1 MNVSLGYCEDVLKT
15 LPVGYYLGHPV
26 AVRLDSTGDSTYIE
40 LDCERI
46 TVSFRNI
53 ANACKNAP
61 DSYDRETVIR
71 SLFYHEISHAIMT
84 PSKIMDYL
92 NDPGFRDSIL
102 GRFAT
107 TLPASSRKNAKQIPN
122 KYAIPPE
129 NLAYIMSHL
138 RDFVNIFE
146 DERIETILCSYYMNV
161 DFRRLVILLNGD
173 PKAIYDRDPM
183 GRFFAIVR
191 YRHGDPALV
200 DKVQQLIKTYRGL
213 YNDSDSYACGN
224 YVCNIVWLMYQV
236 MQAMPRQSAQSKATE
251 QSAQD
256 NNQSKSQQSDNDSSS
271 KTPEQPAQNNDTVQP
286 AQDEPQPLSDEEIA
300 QIVKE
305 SEQFKQDF
313 EGISNTLTIKNLF
326 QKRSTNPKATAVE
339 AKVNKILM
347 SALNKQK
354 NLSGGSHGYAGRID
368 PRAVTNRDYRW
379 FAKKN
384 QGSAVK
390 RFNKVRFNLFV
401 DSSGSFCSSQAAVN
415 ALICALKKIESDN
428 RDFSVR
434 VAHCGAGT
442 QLTQPDDPY
451 VECVNNSFLD
461 ADTKSKYDSLQTPN
475 ATNVNIV
482 VFDGRMR
489 GGDGSTDEA
498 YGAFN
503 HPNCIIVSDKDNEE
517 FINDYAP
524 QARSV
529 IVSDHYADVFTDIVL
544 SQVEKLL
551 A

>member
-26 AVRLDSTGDSTYIE
+26 ATRLDLKGNSTYIE

-46 TVSFRNI
+46 TVSFSNI
-53 ANACKNAP
+53 VNACKNAP

-84 PSKIMDYL
+84 PAKLMHYL
-92 NDPGFRDSIL
+92 SNPNFRNGIIKK
-102 GRFAT
+102 FAA
-107 TLPASSRKNAKQIPN
+107 TLPTSNCKNAKKINNQF
-122 KYAIPPE
+122 AIPSE

-138 RDFVNIFE
+138 GDIVNIFE
-146 DERIETILCSYYMNV
+146 DERIETIFSSYYMNV
-161 DFRRLVILLNGD
+161 DFKRLVVLLNGD
-173 PKAIYDRDPM
+173 PKALYNRNPM

-191 YRHGDPALV
+191 YRYGDQTLAK
-200 DKVQQLIKTYRGL
+200 KVQKLIKANRVID
-213 YNDSDSYACGN
+213 NDSESYMCLN
-224 YVCNIVWLMYQV
+224 YVISLVWFMHLV
-236 MQAMPRQSAQSKATE
+236 MQTMPKQSVQDKTPE

-256 NNQSKSQQSDNDSSS
+256 NNQSKSQQSDD
-271 KTPEQPAQNNDTVQP
+271 KTNQKAPEQP
-286 AQDEPQPLSDEEIA
+286 AQDEPQPLTDAEIT

-305 SEQFKQDF
+305 SEPFKEDF
-313 EGISNTLTIKNLF
+313 DDEANKIKIKDLF
-326 QKRSTNPKATAVE
+326 QKRSTNPQAAAVE

-347 SALNKQK
+347 TALNRQK
-354 NLSGGSHGYAGRID
+354 NLSGGSHGYVGRID
-368 PRAVTNRDYRW
+368 PRAVANRDYKW

-434 VAHCGAGT
+434 VAHCGDGT

-451 VECVNNSFLD
+451 VKCVNCSFLS
-461 ADTKSKYDSLQTPN
+461 ADTKDKYDSLQTPN

-482 VFDGRMR
+482 VFDGLMR
-489 GGDGSTDEA
+489 GEDGSTDKA

-503 HPNCIIVSDKDNEE
+503 HPNCIIVSNGDNKE

-529 IVSDHYADVFTDIVL
+529 IVSGHYADVFTDIVL

>member
-1 MNVSLGYCEDVLKT
+1 MNVSLGYCQDVLKT

-26 AVRLDSTGDSTYIE
+26 AVRLDPTGDATYIE
-40 LDCERI
+40 LDCERV
-46 TVSFRNI
+46 TVSFQNI
-53 ANACKNAP
+53 ATAYDSAP
-61 DSYDRETVIR
+61 DSYDRESIIR

-84 PSKIMDYL
+84 PSKIMNYL
-92 NDPGFRDSIL
+92 NNPSFRDAIL
-102 GRFAT
+102 RKFAVNVPGST
-107 TLPASSRKNAKQIPN
+107 CKNAKLVPN
-122 KYAIPPE
+122 RFAIPPE

-138 RDFVNIFE
+138 RDLVNIFE
-146 DERIETILCSYYMNV
+146 DERIETILSSYYMNV
-161 DFRRLVILLNGD
+161 DFKRLVVLLNGD

-191 YRHGDPALV
+191 YRYGDQTLAEE
-200 DKVQQLIKTYRGL
+200 VQKLIKANRGL
-213 YNDSDSYACGN
+213 YNSSGSYMCCN
-224 YVCNIVWLMYQV
+224 YICNIMWFMHLV
-236 MQAMPRQSAQSKATE
+236 MQTMPK

-256 NNQSKSQQSDNDSSS
+256 
-271 KTPEQPAQNNDTVQP
+271 KTPEQSALGNNQSSDQEQSEGTISQK
-286 AQDEPQPLSDEEIA
+286 ASEQHTQDEPQPLSDEEIT

-305 SEQFKQDF
+305 SESFKEDF
-313 EGISNTLTIKNLF
+313 NDASNTLNIKNLF
-326 QKRSTNPKATAVE
+326 QKCSTNPQAAAVE
-339 AKVNKILM
+339 AKVNKILV

-354 NLSGGSHGYAGRID
+354 NQSSGSYGYAGRID
-368 PRAVTNRDYRW
+368 PRAVTNRDYKW

-401 DSSGSFCSSQAAVN
+401 DSSGSFYSSQSAVN
-415 ALICALKKIESDN
+415 ALICALKKIESN
-428 RDFSVR
+428 NHDFSVR
-434 VAHCGAGT
+434 VAHCGDGT
-442 QLTQPDDPY
+442 QLTTPDDPY

-461 ADTKSKYDSLQTPN
+461 ADTKDKYDSLQTPN

-482 VFDGRMR
+482 VFDGRMK
-489 GGDGSTDEA
+489 GKGGSTDEA

-503 HPNCIIVSDKDNEE
+503 HPNCVIVSNEDNKQ

-524 QARSV
+524 QAKSV
-529 IVSDHYADVFTDIVL
+529 IVSDHYAKVFTDIVL

>member
-26 AVRLDSTGDSTYIE
+26 ATRLDPKGDATYIE

-46 TVSFRNI
+46 TVSFSNI
-53 ANACKNAP
+53 VNACKNAP
-61 DSYDRETVIR
+61 DSYDLETVIR

-84 PSKIMDYL
+84 PSKIMDFL
-92 NDPGFRDSIL
+92 SNLIFRDNIL
-102 GRFAT
+102 RKFTVKVPG
-107 TLPASSRKNAKQIPN
+107 SSRKNAKLIPN
-122 KYAIPPE
+122 QFAIPPE

-138 RDFVNIFE
+138 RDLVNIFE

-161 DFRRLVILLNGD
+161 DFRRLVVLLNGD

-213 YNDSDSYACGN
+213 YNDSDSYVCGN
-224 YVCNIVWLMYQV
+224 YVCNIVWLMHQV
-236 MQAMPRQSAQSKATE
+236 MQTMPMQSAQDKTPEQSAQSKNQSNNPQESDSDTTQQTPG

-256 NNQSKSQQSDNDSSS
+256 
-271 KTPEQPAQNNDTVQP
+271 EQ
-286 AQDEPQPLSDEEIA
+286 QPLSDEEIE
-300 QIVKE
+300 QIVKM

-313 EGISNTLTIKNLF
+313 EGVSNTLIIKSLF

-347 SALNKQK
+347 TALNKQK

-415 ALICALKKIESDN
+415 ALICALKKIESNN

-461 ADTKSKYDSLQTPN
+461 ADTKSKYDSIQTPN

-482 VFDGRMR
+482 VFDGRMK
-489 GGDGSTDEA
+489 GKDGSTDEA

-503 HPNCIIVSDKDNEE
+503 HPNCVIVSNGDNEE

-524 QARSV
+524 QARSI
-529 IVSDHYADVFTDIVL
+529 IVEDDYEKVFTDIVL

-551 A
+551 V

>member
-26 AVRLDSTGDSTYIE
+26 ATRLDPKGDTTYIE

-46 TVSFRNI
+46 TVSFANI
-53 ANACKNAP
+53 ADACKNAP

-84 PSKIMDYL
+84 PANLMHYL
-92 NDPGFRDSIL
+92 SGPSFRDSIIKK
-102 GRFAT
+102 FAA
-107 TLPASSRKNAKQIPN
+107 TLPASNRKNAKKIKNQF
-122 KYAIPPE
+122 AIPPE

-138 RDFVNIFE
+138 RDIVNIFE
-146 DERIETILCSYYMNV
+146 DERIETILSSYYMNV
-161 DFRRLVILLNGD
+161 DFRRLVVLLNGD
-173 PKAIYDRDPM
+173 PKAIYDHDPM

-191 YRHGDPALV
+191 YRYGDQTLAE
-200 DKVQQLIKTYRGL
+200 KVQQLIKANRAINNNSESHMCL
-213 YNDSDSYACGN
+213 N
-224 YVCNIVWLMYQV
+224 YVVSIVWFMHLV
-236 MQAMPRQSAQSKATE
+236 MQTMPK

-256 NNQSKSQQSDNDSSS
+256 NNQSKLQQSDD
-271 KTPEQPAQNNDTVQP
+271 KTNQKAPEQP
-286 AQDEPQPLSDEEIA
+286 AQDEPLPLTDAEIT
-300 QIVKE
+300 QIAKE
-305 SEQFKQDF
+305 SEPFKEDF
-313 EGISNTLTIKNLF
+313 DGEANKIKIKDLF
-326 QKRSTNPKATAVE
+326 QKRSTNPQAAAVE

-347 SALNKQK
+347 TALNRQK

-368 PRAVTNRDYRW
+368 PRAVANRDYKW

-428 RDFSVR
+428 HDFSVR
-434 VAHCGAGT
+434 VAHCGDGT
-442 QLTQPDDPY
+442 QLTQSDDPY
-451 VECVNNSFLD
+451 VECKGCSFLS
-461 ADTKSKYDSLQTPN
+461 ADTKDKYDSLQTPN

-482 VFDGRMR
+482 VFDGLMR
-489 GGDGSTDEA
+489 GIKDNTV
-498 YGAFN
+498 YKAFN
-503 HPNCIIVSDKDNEE
+503 HPNCVIVTDGSNEQ
-517 FINDYAP
+517 FIDIYAP
-524 QARSV
+524 HAKSV
-529 IVSDHYADVFTDIVL
+529 IVSENYAGVFTDVVL

>member
-26 AVRLDSTGDSTYIE
+26 AVRLDPTGDSTYIE

-46 TVSFRNI
+46 TVSFQNI

-84 PSKIMDYL
+84 PSGIMDFL
-92 NDPGFRDSIL
+92 SNQCFRDNI
-102 GRFAT
+102 RRKFAVKV
-107 TLPASSRKNAKQIPN
+107 PGSSRKNAKLVPN
-122 KYAIPPE
+122 RFAIPPE

-138 RDFVNIFE
+138 RDLVNIFE

-161 DFRRLVILLNGD
+161 DFRRLVVLLNGD
-173 PKAIYDRDPM
+173 PKAIYDRNPM

-191 YRHGDPALV
+191 YRHGNPALV
-200 DKVQQLIKTYRGL
+200 DKVQQLIKTHRGL
-213 YNDSDSYACGN
+213 YNDSDLYACSN
-224 YVCNIVWLMYQV
+224 YVCNIVWLMHQV
-236 MQAMPRQSAQSKATE
+236 MQTMPRQSAQDKTPE
-251 QSAQD
+251 QSAQ
-256 NNQSKSQQSDNDSSS
+256 SKSQSNNPQESDSDTTQQTPGQS
-271 KTPEQPAQNNDTVQP
+271 

-300 QIVKE
+300 QIVKT

-313 EGISNTLTIKNLF
+313 EGVSNTLTIKSLF
-326 QKRSTNPKATAVE
+326 QKQSTNPKAAAVE

-368 PRAVTNRDYRW
+368 PRAVANRDYRW

-434 VAHCGAGT
+434 VVHCGAGT

-482 VFDGRMR
+482 VFDGRMK
-489 GGDGSTDEA
+489 GKDGSTDEA
-498 YGAFN
+498 YSAFN
-503 HPNCIIVSDKDNEE
+503 HPNCVIVSDEDNEK

-524 QARSV
+524 QAKSV
-529 IVSDHYADVFTDIVL
+529 IVSGNYANVFTDIVL

-551 A
+551 T

>member
-26 AVRLDSTGDSTYIE
+26 AVRLDPKGEATYIE

-46 TVSFRNI
+46 TVSFKNI
-53 ANACKNAP
+53 AAACDSAP

-84 PSKIMDYL
+84 PAKLMEYIS
-92 NDPGFRDSIL
+92 NPRFRDGIIK
-102 GRFAT
+102 RFAT
-107 TLPASSRKNAKQIPN
+107 ALPASRRKNAKRIPN

-138 RDFVNIFE
+138 RDIVNIFE
-146 DERIETILCSYYMNV
+146 DERIETILSSYYMNV
-161 DFRRLVILLNGD
+161 DFKRLVVLLNGD

-191 YRHGDPALV
+191 YRYGDQNLAE
-200 DKVQQLIKTYRGL
+200 QIQRFIKANRVL
-213 YNDSDSYACGN
+213 DNDSESFRCSNYICG
-224 YVCNIVWLMYQV
+224 IVWLMHLV
-236 MQAMPRQSAQSKATE
+236 MQTMPK

-256 NNQSKSQQSDNDSSS
+256 
-271 KTPEQPAQNNDTVQP
+271 KTPEQSARGNSQSDKPQQSDSNPSQKAPEQPARDVQP
-286 AQDEPQPLSDEEIA
+286 AQDGPQPLTDEEIA

-305 SEQFKQDF
+305 SEPFKQDF
-313 EGISNTLTIKNLF
+313 DDEANKLNLKDLF
-326 QKRSTNPKATAVE
+326 QRRSTNPQAAAVE
-339 AKVNKILM
+339 AKVNKILVT
-347 SALNKQK
+347 ALNKQK
-354 NLSGGSHGYAGRID
+354 NQSSGSYGYAGRID

-379 FAKKN
+379 FAKKT

-390 RFNKVRFNLFV
+390 RFSKVRFNLFV

-415 ALICALKKIESDN
+415 ALICALKKIESGN
-428 RDFSVR
+428 HDFSVR
-434 VAHCGAGT
+434 VVHCGNGT
-442 QLTQPDDPY
+442 ELTTSDDPY
-451 VECVNNSFLD
+451 VECNNYSFLSPN
-461 ADTKSKYDSLQTPN
+461 TKDKYDSLQTPN

-482 VFDGRMR
+482 VFDGRMEGR
-489 GGDGSTDEA
+489 YNSTNKA
-498 YGAFN
+498 YAAFN
-503 HPNCIIVSDKDNEE
+503 HSNCVIVSDEANE
-517 FINDYAP
+517 DYITSFAP
-524 QARSV
+524 QAKSV
-529 IVSDHYADVFTDIVL
+529 IVSDNYANVFTDIVL

>member
-26 AVRLDSTGDSTYIE
+26 ATRLDPKGDTTYIE

-46 TVSFRNI
+46 TVSFANI
-53 ANACKNAP
+53 ADACKNAP

-84 PSKIMDYL
+84 PANLMHYL
-92 NDPGFRDSIL
+92 SGPSFRDSIIKK
-102 GRFAT
+102 FAA
-107 TLPASSRKNAKQIPN
+107 TLPASNRKNAKKIKNQF
-122 KYAIPPE
+122 AIPPE

-138 RDFVNIFE
+138 RDLVNIFE
-146 DERIETILCSYYMNV
+146 DERIETILSSYYMNV
-161 DFRRLVILLNGD
+161 DFRRLVVLLNGD

-191 YRHGDPALV
+191 YRYGDQTLAE
-200 DKVQQLIKTYRGL
+200 KVQQLIKAKRAIN
-213 YNDSDSYACGN
+213 NDGESHVCLN
-224 YVCNIVWLMYQV
+224 YVVSIVWFMHLV
-236 MQAMPRQSAQSKATE
+236 MQTMPRQSAQDKTPE

-256 NNQSKSQQSDNDSSS
+256 NNQSKSQQSDN
-271 KTPEQPAQNNDTVQP
+271 KTNQKAPEQP
-286 AQDEPQPLSDEEIA
+286 AQDEPQPLTDAEIT
-300 QIVKE
+300 QILKDSEPFKE
-305 SEQFKQDF
+305 DF
-313 EGISNTLTIKNLF
+313 DGEANKIKIKDRF
-326 QKRSTNPKATAVE
+326 QKRSTNPQAAAVE

-347 SALNKQK
+347 TALNRQK

-368 PRAVTNRDYRW
+368 PRAVANRDYKW

-401 DSSGSFCSSQAAVN
+401 DSSGSFCSSQTAVN

-428 RDFSVR
+428 HDFSVR
-434 VAHCGAGT
+434 VAHCGDGT

-451 VECVNNSFLD
+451 VECKGCSFLS
-461 ADTKSKYDSLQTPN
+461 ADTKDKYDSLQTPN
-475 ATNVNIV
+475 TTNVNIV
-482 VFDGRMR
+482 VFDGLMR
-489 GGDGSTDEA
+489 GTKDNTV
-498 YGAFN
+498 YKAFN
-503 HPNCIIVSDKDNEE
+503 HPNCVIVTDGSNEQ
-517 FINDYAP
+517 FIDTYTP
-524 QARSV
+524 QAKSV
-529 IVSDHYADVFTDIVL
+529 IVSENYAGVFTDVVL
-544 SQVEKLL
+544 GQVEKLL

>member
-1 MNVSLGYCEDVLKT
+1 MNVSLGYCQDVLKT

-26 AVRLDSTGDSTYIE
+26 ATRLDPTGDSTYIE

-46 TVSFRNI
+46 TVSFSNI
-53 ANACKNAP
+53 VNACKNAP

-84 PSKIMDYL
+84 PSKIMDFLSYQH
-92 NDPGFRDSIL
+92 FRDSII
-102 GRFAT
+102 RKFAVKV
-107 TLPASSRKNAKQIPN
+107 PGSSRKNAKLIPN
-122 KYAIPPE
+122 QFAIPPE
-129 NLAYIMSHL
+129 NMAYIMSHL
-138 RDFVNIFE
+138 RDLVNIFE

-161 DFRRLVILLNGD
+161 DFRRLVVLLNGD

-183 GRFFAIVR
+183 GRFFTIVR

-200 DKVQQLIKTYRGL
+200 DKVQQLIKTYRRL
-213 YNDSDSYACGN
+213 YNESDSYACSN
-224 YVCNIVWLMYQV
+224 YVCDIVWLMHQV
-236 MQAMPRQSAQSKATE
+236 MQTMPRQSAQDKTPE
-251 QSAQD
+251 QSAQ
-256 NNQSKSQQSDNDSSS
+256 SKSQSNNPQESDSDTTQQTPRQS
-271 KTPEQPAQNNDTVQP
+271 
-286 AQDEPQPLSDEEIA
+286 AQDEQQPLSDEEIE
-300 QIVKE
+300 QIVKT

-313 EGISNTLTIKNLF
+313 EEVSNTLTIKSRF
-326 QKRSTNPKATAVE
+326 QERSTNPKAAAVE

-354 NLSGGSHGYAGRID
+354 NLSGGSHGYAGSID
-368 PRAVTNRDYRW
+368 PRAVANRDYRW

-401 DSSGSFCSSQAAVN
+401 DSSGSFCSSQAAIN

-428 RDFSVR
+428 RDFSAR
-434 VAHCGAGT
+434 VVHCGAGT

-451 VECVNNSFLD
+451 VECENNSVLD
-461 ADTKSKYDSLQTPN
+461 ADTKAKYDSLQTPN

-482 VFDGRMR
+482 VFDGRMK
-489 GGDGSTDEA
+489 GKDGSTAEA

-503 HPNCIIVSDKDNEE
+503 HPNCVIVSDEENEQ

-524 QARSV
+524 QAKSV
-529 IVSDHYADVFTDIVL
+529 IVSDNYADVFTDIVL

>member
-1 MNVSLGYCEDVLKT
+1 MNVSLGYCKDVLKT

-26 AVRLDSTGDSTYIE
+26 ATRLDPTGDSTYIE

-46 TVSFRNI
+46 TVSFSNI
-53 ANACKNAP
+53 VNACKNAP
-61 DSYDRETVIR
+61 DGYDRETVIR

-84 PSKIMDYL
+84 PSKIMDFLSYQH
-92 NDPGFRDSIL
+92 FRDSIL
-102 GRFAT
+102 RKFT
-107 TLPASSRKNAKQIPN
+107 VKVPSSSRKNAKLIPN
-122 KYAIPPE
+122 QFAIPPE
-129 NLAYIMSHL
+129 NMAYIMSHL
-138 RDFVNIFE
+138 RDLVNIFE

-161 DFRRLVILLNGD
+161 DFRRLVVLLNGD

-200 DKVQQLIKTYRGL
+200 DKVQSLIKTYRGL
-213 YNDSDSYACGN
+213 YNESDAYTCGN
-224 YVCNIVWLMYQV
+224 YVCNIVWLMHQV
-236 MQAMPRQSAQSKATE
+236 MQTMSGQSAQSKS
-251 QSAQD
+251 QS
-256 NNQSKSQQSDNDSSS
+256 NNQQQSDNDTTQQ
-271 KTPEQPAQNNDTVQP
+271 TPGQS
-286 AQDEPQPLSDEEIA
+286 AQDEQQPLSDEKIE
-300 QIVKE
+300 QIVKT

-313 EGISNTLTIKNLF
+313 EGVSNTLTIKSLF
-326 QKRSTNPKATAVE
+326 QKRSTNPKAAAVE

-368 PRAVTNRDYRW
+368 PRAVANRDYKW

-401 DSSGSFCSSQAAVN
+401 DSSGSFCSSQAAIN

-434 VAHCGAGT
+434 VVHCGAGT

-451 VECVNNSFLD
+451 VECENNSFLD
-461 ADTKSKYDSLQTPN
+461 ADTKAKYDSLQTPN

-482 VFDGRMR
+482 VFDGRMK
-489 GGDGSTDEA
+489 GKDGSTAEA

-503 HPNCIIVSDKDNEE
+503 HPNCVIVSDEDNEQ

-524 QARSV
+524 QAKSV

>member
-26 AVRLDSTGDSTYIE
+26 AVRLDPTGDSTYIE

-46 TVSFRNI
+46 TVSFQNI
-53 ANACKNAP
+53 ADACKSAP
-61 DSYDRETVIR
+61 DSYDRETIIR
-71 SLFYHEISHAIMT
+71 SLFYHEISHAIMS
-84 PSKIMDYL
+84 PAKLMDYL
-92 NDPGFRDSIL
+92 SNPRFRDSIL
-102 GRFAT
+102 QKFAVKV
-107 TLPASSRKNAKQIPN
+107 PASTRKNAKLIPN
-122 KYAIPPE
+122 RFAIPPE

-138 RDFVNIFE
+138 RDLVNIFE

-161 DFRRLVILLNGD
+161 DFRRLVVLLNGD
-173 PKAIYDRDPM
+173 PKAIYDRDQM
-183 GRFFAIVR
+183 KRFFAIVR
-191 YRHGDPALV
+191 YRYGDPALV
-200 DKVQQLIKTYRGL
+200 DKVQQLIKTHRGL

-224 YVCNIVWLMYQV
+224 YVCNIVWLMHRV
-236 MQAMPRQSAQSKATE
+236 MQTMSGQSAQDKTSEQSAQSKS
-251 QSAQD
+251 QS
-256 NNQSKSQQSDNDSSS
+256 NNPQESDSDSTQQTPGQS
-271 KTPEQPAQNNDTVQP
+271 
-286 AQDEPQPLSDEEIA
+286 AQDEPQPLSDEEIE
-300 QIVKE
+300 QIVKT
-305 SEQFKQDF
+305 SGPFKQDF
-313 EGISNTLTIKNLF
+313 EGVSNTLTIKTLF
-326 QKRSTNPKATAVE
+326 QKRSTNPKAAAVE

-368 PRAVTNRDYRW
+368 PRAVANRDYKW
-379 FAKKN
+379 FTKKN

-461 ADTKSKYDSLQTPN
+461 VDTKSKYDSLQTPN

-482 VFDGRMR
+482 VFDGCMK
-489 GGDGSTDEA
+489 GKNGSTDEA

-503 HPNCIIVSDKDNEE
+503 HPNCVIVSDGDNEE

-524 QARSV
+524 QAKSV
-529 IVSDHYADVFTDIVL
+529 IVSDNYAGVFTDVVL